1 MFDEVCRV
9 ATTICI
15 VSEWLLSILPDMG
28 SFPAAD
34 DFTWLASQNN
44 FQFDPQLF
52 GDYREPQENILG
64 TNSNGL
70 DDNFFNDAFAADFTT
85 PYNMAPSP
93 VTQKKAAPDLVA
105 QIDAAKNSDEVGP
118 DGQLLTCNTIWYD
131 ETPDYQRH
139 STDSDD
145 REKLQTCSR
154 VQSGDFDLDGL
165 CSELQTKAKCSGNGP
180 VVNEKDFKS
189 VMGRYL
195 GKTEE
200 EMADCDVVKGVEAV
214 SA

>member
-1 MFDEVCRV
+1 
-9 ATTICI
+9 
-15 VSEWLLSILPDMG
+15 MG

-52 GDYREPQENILG
+52 GEYREPQDNILG
-64 TNSNGL
+64 TNGL
-70 DDNFFNDAFAADFTT
+70 DDTFFNDAFAADFTT

-93 VTQKKAAPDLVA
+93 VAQKKAAPDLVA
-105 QIDAAKNSDEVGP
+105 QIDAANNNDEVGP
-118 DGQLLTCNTIWYD
+118 DGQLLTCNTIWCAQ
-131 ETPDYQRH
+131 TIPHYQYEPRF
-139 STDSDD
+139 TDGND

-165 CSELQTKAKCSGNGP
+165 CQELQTKAKCSGNGP

-200 EMADCDVVKGVEAV
+200 EMAMANCDTIQAFKAEGIS